1 MKPENTGGEEMKTL
15 DEVREDLAHDYD
27 FRSWREMFLYTDLPG
42 DALIDKV
49 ATLYAIGVIRA
60 IADKFNYR
68 SEAWKTIMDT
78 INELK

>member
-1 MKPENTGGEEMKTL
+1 MKPENRGGGEMKTL
-15 DEVREDLAHDYD
+15 QNVKEDLAHEYS
-27 FRSWREMFLYTDLPG
+27 FKTWRDMYLYTDLPG
-42 DALIDKV
+42 GALIDKV

-78 INELK
+78 IKELK